1 LVIAQPH
8 KGTSWTFYETVNINN
23 KPRTTYTVGDRLKFM
38 KSLTTSEKEI
48 ILSRLF
54 WDVDKHYVDYNEL
67 LDEKFRNI
75 ENDDGQKFFTRI
87 LTSCDW
93 YTLLKLIPLSKVKV
107 ILSDPI
113 LNRLYPKELKDR
125 YIYAKS
131 VLSR

>member
-1 LVIAQPH
+1 MGGYGYDILAKI
-8 KGTSWTFYETVNINN
+8 TF
-23 KPRTTYTVGDRLKFM
+23 KTYPIPPFLRRLKFM

-75 ENDDGQKFFTRI
+75 ENNEGQKFFTRI

-93 YTLLKLIPLSKVKV
+93 YTLLKLMPLSKVKV

>member
-1 LVIAQPH
+1 
-8 KGTSWTFYETVNINN
+8 
-23 KPRTTYTVGDRLKFM
+23 M

-75 ENDDGQKFFTRI
+75 ENDDGQKFFARI

-93 YTLLKLIPLSKVKV
+93 YTLLKLMPLSRVKV